1 MSLVKSHGH
10 WLLFDDDHVEAIP
23 DAWVERTFGSPAQ
36 FSKITDRGYILFYEK
51 SSSRDVQG
59 SGADV
64 ASPSKASE
72 TVGEDMETLHS
83 VNRVPHK
90 AAGTFESPAT
100 RSAAMPVVES
110 TARYASEDSGSHLVT
125 STATSVDHD
134 PSAKRTR
141 STGGFTATL
150 KSLFNGTTRQAAH
163 ESDITRSD
171 DYPLSSHSKTTN
183 PIQSNGM

>member
-59 SGADV
+59 SGGGDV

-72 TVGEDMETLHS
+72 TVRDDMETLHS

-110 TARYASEDSGSHLVT
+110 TARYSSEDSHLAT
-125 STATSVDHD
+125 STAMSVDHD
-134 PSAKRTR
+134 HSAKRNR
-141 STGGFTATL
+141 STGGLTATL
-150 KSLFNGTTRQAAH
+150 KSLFNGTTRQATH

-171 DYPLSSHSKTTN
+171 DYSLSSHSKTN